1 VSGARHGGPVTA
13 GLDVAGP
20 GEDETVLVLVE
31 GSHVL
36 ALQAWTEADPRGAI
50 AVALAPYRQRLEAVQ
65 VDAAGI
71 GYYLGKHLED
81 LDYPVRLVNVG
92 ESSSQSD
99 RYRNLKA
106 EFYWSLRLRFQRGAV
121 AGLRDERAIGQL
133 AGILYRHTSR
143 GQVEIETKAEAR
155 KRGVKSPDRAEAVML
170 AFARAATVQML
181 WSEPLSPQSSGTAAR
196 AGSYTAQ
203 LREGLRDLIGE
214 GVEEDEQLTCATC
227 SSFDRIRGWC
237 TLRLFRVEP
246 SLLACNSYDADLD

>member
-1 VSGARHGGPVTA
+1 VIA

-36 ALQAWTEADPRGAI
+36 ALQAWTEADPRGTI
-50 AVALAPYRQRLEAVQ
+50 AAALAPYRQRLEAVQ
-65 VDAAGI
+65 VDAAGV

-92 ESSSQSD
+92 ESSSQAD

-106 EFYWSLRLRFQRGAV
+106 ELYWSLRLRFQGGDV

-143 GQVEIETKAEAR
+143 GQIEIESKPEAR

-170 AFARAATVQML
+170 AFARPATVQML
-181 WSEPLSPQSSGTAAR
+181 FSETLSPQSSGTAAP
-196 AGSYTAQ
+196 AGGYGAQ
-203 LREGLRDLIGE
+203 LREGLWDLIGE
-214 GVEEDEQLTCATC
+214 RPVDGDEQLTCATC
-227 SSFDRIRGWC
+227 SSFDRIRGRC
-237 TLRLFRVEP
+237 TLRSLRVEP
-246 SLLACNSYDADLD
+246 SLLACDLYDAELE